1 VARGACPED
10 ERARGLPGDAKQTKD
25 REGSMSVQKIETAAV
40 LGSGVMGSGIA
51 ALLAGAGVRTYLL
64 DIVPRDLA
72 KGGDRNAI
80 ANGNLKAALKARP
93 APFYSADD
101 AKRIRTGNF
110 EDDLDVLAECDWVIE
125 VVVENLKIK
134 QELMAKVSGRVKDTA
149 IVSTNTSG
157 IDVDAI
163 VEGLPEAFR
172 ARWLGTHFFN
182 PARYMKLL
190 EIIPGK
196 DSDPAVVQRAA
207 DLGRDVFGKGIVY
220 AKNTPNF
227 IANRIGAYGMMYT
240 VNRML
245 EDGLTI
251 AQVDAILGKPMGRPK
266 TAVFKTGDLVGIDT
280 LAHVA
285 KNIHPAIPHDP
296 QRDVYRVPAFIEKL
310 VEAGQLGDK
319 TGSGFYT
326 KKNGERFV
334 LDYKTGD
341 YQPLERPSFACV
353 DAAKDVEET
362 AQRIAKILNGGD
374 DEGAAFAWK
383 VTAATLTYSAS
394 LIPEISDS
402 LVEIDR
408 GMCWGYNWEL
418 GPFATWDAIGVAESV
433 ERMEKDGFG
442 VPETVVKMLASGA
455 RTFYEQRDDGLYYY
469 DLVGGGYKPV
479 DRDPKRIWIPDLER
493 SGGVVER
500 NNGATLL
507 DAGDGVLLVEFHT
520 KMNSVD
526 ADLVT
531 MLDTAVERA
540 ENEGWKGVVIGNH
553 ADAFSAG
560 ANLLLVF
567 MHAQQKN
574 WDELGRM
581 ISGFQDANMRLKYSS
596 VPVVAAVGGMALGG
610 GCEMPMHC
618 DRVVLAGEAYV
629 GLVEVGVGLIPAG
642 GGVKEM
648 ICKFQAGIPRSVAVS
663 PIQLV
668 QKPFE
673 NIATAKVSTSGKE
686 AIENGHLLPWQARVV
701 LNRDHIIQ
709 YAKQEVVGLHTA
721 GYEPPAR
728 REIKLAGGSA
738 YGALVLGVDGF
749 RRSGY
754 ATEYDVAI
762 GRRLAKALTGG
773 DIPENTPVDEQRV
786 LDLEREAFLSLCGE
800 EKTQARIQ
808 HMLKTNRPL
817 RN

>member
-1 VARGACPED
+1 MA
-10 ERARGLPGDAKQTKD
+10 
-25 REGSMSVQKIETAAV
+25 VQKIETAAV

-51 ALLAGAGVRTYLL
+51 ALLAGAGVRTHLL
-64 DIVPRDLA
+64 DIVPRDLP

-80 ANGNLKAALKARP
+80 ANANLKAALKTRP

-101 AKRIRTGNF
+101 ATRIRTGNF

-125 VVVENLKIK
+125 VIVENLKIK
-134 QELMAKVSGRVKDTA
+134 QELMAKVSKRVNDDA

-163 VEGLPEAFR
+163 VEGLPKKFR
-172 ARWLGTHFFN
+172 SRWLGTHFFN

-196 DSDPAVVQRAA
+196 DTDPAVVQRAA
-207 DLGRDVFGKGIVY
+207 DLGRDQFGKGIVY

-240 VNRML
+240 VNQML

-266 TAVFKTGDLVGIDT
+266 TAVYKTGDLVGIDT
-280 LAHVA
+280 LVHVA

-296 QRDVYRVPAFIEKL
+296 QRDVYRVPEFIEKL
-310 VEAGQLGDK
+310 VESGRLGDK

-326 KKNGERFV
+326 KRNGERFV
-334 LDYKTGD
+334 LDHRTGE
-341 YQPLERPSFACV
+341 YEPLERPSFACV
-353 DAAKDVEET
+353 DAAKDLEDV
-362 AQRIAKILNGGD
+362 AQRVRKILNEGD

-383 VTAATLTYSAS
+383 VTAATLAYSAG
-394 LIPEISDS
+394 LIPEISDN

-433 ERMEKDGFG
+433 ERMEKEGVS
-442 VPETVVKMLASGA
+442 VPESVVKMLASGA
-455 RTFYEQRDDGLYYY
+455 KTFYEQRDDGLYYY

-493 SGGVVER
+493 RSGGVVER
-500 NNGATLL
+500 NDGATLL
-507 DAGDGVLLVEFHT
+507 DAGDGVLLVAFHT
-520 KMNSVD
+520 KMNAVD
-526 ADLVT
+526 ANIVT
-531 MLDTAVERA
+531 MLDTAVEKA
-540 ENEGWKGVVIGNH
+540 ETEGWKGVAIGNH

-574 WDELGRM
+574 WDDLGGM
-581 ISGFQDANMRLKYSS
+581 ISGFQDVNMRLKYSG

-610 GCEMPMHC
+610 GCEIPMHC

-629 GLVEVGVGLIPAG
+629 GLVEVGVGLIPGA

-648 ICKFQAGIPRSVAVS
+648 VCKSQAGIPRGVAV
-663 PIQLV
+663 PPLNLV

-686 AIENGHLLPWQARVV
+686 VIENGHLLPWQARVV

-709 YAKQEVVGLHTA
+709 YAKQEVLALDLA
-721 GYEPPAR
+721 GYQPPER
-728 REIKLAGGSA
+728 RPIRLAGGSA
-738 YGALVLGVDGF
+738 FGALVLGVDGF

-754 ATEYDVAI
+754 ASEYDVEI
-762 GRRLAKALTGG
+762 GRRLAKVITGG
-773 DIPENTPVDEQRV
+773 DVPENTPVDEQHV

-800 EKTQARIQ
+800 EKTQDRIQ

>member
-1 VARGACPED
+1 
-10 ERARGLPGDAKQTKD
+10 
-25 REGSMSVQKIETAAV
+25 MSVQKVETAAV

-64 DIVPRDLA
+64 DIVPEKLA
-72 KGGDRNAI
+72 QGGDRNAI

-101 AKRIRTGNF
+101 AKLITTGNL
-110 EDDLDVLAECDWVIE
+110 EDDLDKLAECDWVIE
-125 VVVENLKIK
+125 VVVENLEIK
-134 QELMAKVSGRVKDTA
+134 QRLMAEVSRRVKDTA

-163 VEGLPEAFR
+163 VEGLPAGFR
-172 ARWLGTHFFN
+172 SRWLGTHFFN
-182 PARYMKLL
+182 PPRYMKLL
-190 EIIPGK
+190 ELIPGK
-196 DSDPAVVQRAA
+196 DTDAAVTQRVA
-207 DLGRDVFGKGIVY
+207 DLGRNVFGKGIVF

-251 AQVDAILGKPMGRPK
+251 AQVDAILGKPLGRPK
-266 TAVFKTGDLVGIDT
+266 TAVYKTADLVGIDT

-285 KNIHPAIPHDP
+285 KNIHPAIPDDP
-296 QRDVYRVPAFIEKL
+296 QRDVYRVPGFIDKMI
-310 VEAGQLGDK
+310 EAGRLGNK
-319 TGSGFYT
+319 TRGGFYT
-326 KKNGERFV
+326 KKNGDRFV
-334 LDYKTGD
+334 LDHTTGE
-341 YQPLERPSFACV
+341 YVPLERPSFASV
-353 DAAKDVEET
+353 EAAKNIEDT
-362 AQRIAKILNGGD
+362 AQRIQKILTEGE

-383 VTAATLTYSAS
+383 ATAATLAYSAG
-394 LIPEISDS
+394 LIPEISDN

-433 ERMEKDGFG
+433 ERMEKDGLS
-442 VPETVVKMLASGA
+442 VPGCVKKMLANGA

-469 DLVGGGYKPV
+469 DLVGAGYKSV
-479 DRDPKRIWIPDLER
+479 DRDPKRIWIPDMKR
-493 SGGVVER
+493 RADAVVDS
-500 NNGATLL
+500 NTGATLL

-526 ADLVT
+526 ADIVT
-531 MLDTAVERA
+531 MLGTAVEKA
-540 ENEGWKGVVIGNH
+540 EAEGWKGVVIGNH

-560 ANLLLVF
+560 ANLMLVF
-567 MHAQQKN
+567 LHAQQKN
-574 WDELGRM
+574 WGELGQM
-581 ISGFQDANMRLKYSS
+581 ISGFQAVNMRLKYSN

-610 GCEMPMHC
+610 GCEIPMHC

-629 GLVEVGVGLIPAG
+629 GLVEVGVGLIPAA

-648 ICKFQAGIPRSVAVS
+648 ICKFQAGIPRDVVVS
-663 PIQLV
+663 PLNLV
-668 QKPFE
+668 QKPFQ

-686 AIENGHLLPWQARVV
+686 AIENGHLLPWQTRVV

-709 YAKQEVVGLHTA
+709 CAKQEVLGLHMA
-721 GYEPPAR
+721 GYEPPER
-728 REIKLAGGSA
+728 RKIKLAGGSA
-738 YGALVLGVDGF
+738 FGALVIGVDGF
-749 RRSGY
+749 HKSGF

-762 GRRLAKALTGG
+762 GRRLAKVITGG
-773 DIPENTPVDEQRV
+773 NIPENTAVDEQHV